1 MRWVLIHLA
10 QPQVF
15 RLKSLLNSCP
25 GVIDDS
31 PHQSLQ
37 NPSSPRVPL
46 EHCLW
51 TCSHGTRSYMFE
63 TCDSA
68 SNMCRPSSFLSFV
81 NYCLMRRNGKNIDQR
96 LTFLLRGRHLSCDKH
111 RKTVVLR
118 SFFQSSSA
126 KGRLITK
133 KETG

>member
-37 NPSSPRVPL
+37 NPSSPCVPL

-68 SNMCRPSSFLSFV
+68 TKVWGSKFACTRWTGFLFRKSNNSQFYAERKLLLSA
-81 NYCLMRRNGKNIDQR
+81 
-96 LTFLLRGRHLSCDKH
+96 LRFIS
-111 RKTVVLR
+111 
-118 SFFQSSSA
+118 
-126 KGRLITK
+126 ITK
-133 KETG
+133 NPKSTIFWELYTHACGNDTPN